1 MQNEKRN
8 IAQHWKFLSPSG
20 CFSEASKK
28 KKNCDLHEHCILKIC
43 FMFDIGNIYKK
54 ATSCLV
60 PQEGVGGK
68 FNLTAFLIFK
78 ENTVTVTYL
87 QYKTIACIVLKYE

>member
-1 MQNEKRN
+1 
-8 IAQHWKFLSPSG
+8 
-20 CFSEASKK
+20 
-28 KKNCDLHEHCILKIC
+28 
-43 FMFDIGNIYKK
+43 MFDIGNIYKK